1 MSQSVGVFNVPLV
14 GFGGQDAFHG
24 EFNVPIVSFS
34 GSTGGSQGVFNVPL
48 ATFKGESENRE
59 THGHFDVPLARFYG
73 QSSSPVLLRGRFS
86 VPLASFTGKFTEVI
100 QGRFN
105 VPLVS
110 FTTFGLNAS
119 RGSFNIPL
127 AIISSHIQPYVVRP
141 IYKGVAMNIVNQA
154 ISQYVGFDFNS
165 IAYFDGHY
173 YGANE
178 DGLFLLEGEKDG
190 ATYIQSKLKTGPLD
204 FGDNLIKHL
213 RDVWLTYRSDGQLAI
228 VFATEEDEGDRTE
241 EFPLEIVSQ
250 NVHEER
256 CPAPRGLRGRHYII
270 ELKNLSGSDF
280 DIDEISFIV
289 DSIRKRIR

>member
-14 GFGGQDAFHG
+14 EFGGQDAFRG
-24 EFNVPIVSFS
+24 EFNVPMVSF
-34 GSTGGSQGVFNVPL
+34 GGATGGSHGVFDVPL
-48 ATFKGESENRE
+48 ARFKGKSENRA
-59 THGHFDVPLARFYG
+59 THGRFDVPLARFYG
-73 QSSSPVLLRGRFS
+73 QSKSVVISGGRFV
-86 VPLASFTGKFTEVI
+86 VPLVSFSGKFTEVI

-110 FTTFGLNAS
+110 FTTFGLNTS
-119 RGSFNIPL
+119 RGNFDVPL
-127 AIISSHIQPYVVRP
+127 AIVSGHIQPYVVRP
-141 IYKGVAMNIVNQA
+141 IYKGVAMNIINQA
-154 ISQYVGFDFNS
+154 ISQYRNFNFNS

-190 ATYIQSKLKTGPLD
+190 ETYIQSKLKTGPLD
-204 FGDNLIKHL
+204 FGDRLIKYL

-228 VFATEEDEGDRTE
+228 VFATREDEGDRTE
-241 EFPLEIVSQ
+241 EFPLGIVSQ
-250 NVHEER
+250 NIHEER
-256 CPAPRGLRGRHYII
+256 CPAPRGLRGRHYIV

-280 DIDEISFIV
+280 DIDEIGFIV